1 MNNKAFT
8 LVELLA
14 TILIISL
21 LSGIGYITYTSVVE
35 NSRLSAFHAYEK
47 TMHSETIA
55 LLIERVELIP
65 SVNQTKRF
73 SLSDIRVE
81 PFINPKNKND
91 LCLDS
96 YVDVT
101 RTVVGNVDSFTY
113 KVCLICPN
121 SEYNVNGTSC
131 EIYEN

>member
-47 TMHSETIA
+47 TMHSENIA

-121 SEYNVNGTSC
+121 SEYNVNGNSC
-131 EIYEN
+131 ETFEN